1 MSAFHPIKSDVTAGS
16 VYYYNDPG
24 LKSTYPHYCIVVNIN
39 PSKDAVLLLVHASH
53 RISKVKERRKGYP
66 QETLVEIGPI
76 QYPGFDKQSIAD
88 CNDVMERDVEALRRL
103 LAQHRLVKK
112 PVMDLR
118 LVRMLRKGIIASDQV
133 AQTTKDLLEE

>member
-1 MSAFHPIKSDVTAGS
+1 
-16 VYYYNDPG
+16 
-24 LKSTYPHYCIVVNIN
+24 
-39 PSKDAVLLLVHASH
+39 
-53 RISKVKERRKGYP
+53 
-66 QETLVEIGPI
+66 
-76 QYPGFDKQSIAD
+76 
-88 CNDVMERDVEALRRL
+88 MERDVEALRRL